1 MAEKNIKVQI
11 AKRSYPLTIDS
22 NEEDKVNG
30 AVQMINDNINKL
42 KGNYVVTDYVDL
54 LAMSA
59 LEIALESVDSG
70 KSKNNSP
77 NKNLDKEL
85 EEISSMIDSCLAAG

>member
-22 NEEDKVNG
+22 SEEDKVNC
-30 AVQMINDNINKL
+30 AVQKINDNINKL
-42 KGNYVVTDYVDL
+42 KGSYVVTDYVDL

-59 LEIALESVDSG
+59 LEIALDSSNSD
-70 KSKNNSP
+70 KLENNSHD
-77 NKNLDKEL
+77 NKLDKEF
-85 EEISSMIDSCLAAG
+85 EEIGNMIDSCLEAG

>member
-22 NEEDKVNG
+22 SEESKVMG
-30 AVQMINDNINKL
+30 AVQLINENINKL
-42 KGNYVVTDYVDL
+42 KGTYVVTDYVDL

-59 LEIALESVDSG
+59 LEIALDSVEP
-70 KSKNNSP
+70 SKLKASLP
-77 NKNLDKEL
+77 DENLDKEL
-85 EEISSMIDSCLAAG
+85 EEIGAMIDSCLEAG

>member
-1 MAEKNIKVQI
+1 MAEKNIKVKI

-22 NEEDKVNG
+22 SEEEKVIG

-59 LEIALESVDSG
+59 LEIALDSVEPIKVES
-70 KSKNNSP
+70 NSHEE
-77 NKNLDKEL
+77 NLENEL
-85 EEISSMIDSCLAAG
+85 EKIGSAIDSCLKAG